1 MRRGVSWGCSKP
13 PLSHALAP
21 RRHTGPSH
29 PAGCRNQTRPCSLVF
44 QNGERNRITP
54 AVRLRGHSA
63 RLPSGLLALV
73 SPPPYQ
79 ARWHPCLETLT
90 TDIRPG
96 PDRRE
101 RAIVLSLIWKCPTFV
116 VP

>member
-1 MRRGVSWGCSKP
+1 MGSGRNRRKV
-13 PLSHALAP
+13 

-29 PAGCRNQTRPCSLVF
+29 PAGCRNQTHPCSLVL

-79 ARWHPCLETLT
+79 ARWHPCLEVSDHCRFGFAESKSQAPRL
-90 TDIRPG
+90 RPSELDEVSAVG
-96 PDRRE
+96 
-101 RAIVLSLIWKCPTFV
+101 LSLPNETWA
-116 VP
+116 